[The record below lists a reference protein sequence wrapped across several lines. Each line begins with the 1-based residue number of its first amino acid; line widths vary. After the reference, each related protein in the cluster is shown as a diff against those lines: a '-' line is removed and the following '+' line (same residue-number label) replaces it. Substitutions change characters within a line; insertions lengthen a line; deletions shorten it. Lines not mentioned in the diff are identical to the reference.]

1 MPTPKELFD
10 AGRLDAAIEALTQEV
25 REAPADPQKRTFLFE
40 LLSFAGDWDRAEKQI
55 LAAVGAD
62 AQSQMAAAVYR
73 GLLQAE
79 RDRARVFAGKARP
92 HFLRSVPGYVEKG
105 LAALGHVGEGRIAE
119 ARALLDEAEEER
131 PPLSGRRGE
140 TPFADLRDFD
150 DLCGAVVEVV
160 FQGKV
165 HVVPAGTGQE
175 PRAESPQEAAGPD
188 LARSAHHGR

>member
-25 REAPADPQKRTFLFE
+25 REAPADPQKRTFLYE

-92 HFLRSVPGYVEKG
+92 HFLRSVPV
-105 LAALGHVGEGRIAE
+105 
-119 ARALLDEAEEER
+119 
-131 PPLSGRRGE
+131 
-140 TPFADLRDFD
+140 
-150 DLCGAVVEVV
+150 
-160 FQGKV
+160 
-165 HVVPAGTGQE
+165 
-175 PRAESPQEAAGPD
+175 
-188 LARSAHHGR
+188 